1 MATTP
6 APEQMKRPFYGWLL
20 HDGFVV
26 TQRNLI
32 ATTRVPEVL
41 FFSLV
46 QPVIFVLLFAYVFG
60 GAIPIPGADPAA
72 GASAYREYLMP
83 GIFGQTVAFASAAST
98 VGLAEDMQKGIIDR
112 FRSLPMADSAVLFGR
127 TASDVLRQVLV
138 LAVLSITGLIVGWR
152 IHNGFFKA
160 VAAYLLLLLF
170 SYAVAWIGCWIG
182 LNMPNTETANTAGL
196 VWLFP
201 LTFLSN
207 AFVPLTGM
215 PQVVQTIAEWNPVSA
230 LFLSCRELFGNPT
243 GIVGTAWPQQHPVV
257 YTIGSCVVLIA
268 VFATL
273 AVKKYRQTSR

>member
-1 MATTP
+1 
-6 APEQMKRPFYGWLL
+6 MKRPFYGWLL

-127 TASDVLRQVLV
+127 TASDVLRQILV

-215 PQVVQTIAEWNPVSA
+215 SPVVQTIAEWNPVSA
-230 LFLSCRELFGNPT
+230 LVLSCRELFGNPT
-243 GIVGTAWPQQHPVV
+243 GIIGEAWPQQHPVV
-257 YTIGSCVVLIA
+257 YTIASCAVLIA

>member
-20 HDGFVV
+20 HDGLVV

-72 GASAYREYLMP
+72 GAAAYREYLMP

-138 LAVLSITGLIVGWR
+138 LSVLSITGLIVGWR

-215 PQVVQTIAEWNPVSA
+215 PAVVQTIAEWNPVSA
-230 LFLSCRELFGNPT
+230 LVLSCRELFGNPT
-243 GIVGTAWPQQHPVV
+243 GVIGEAWPQQNPVI
-257 YTIGSCVVLIA
+257 YTIASCALLIA

>member
-72 GASAYREYLMP
+72 GAAAYREYLMP

-138 LAVLSITGLIVGWR
+138 LSVLSITGLIVGWR

-215 PQVVQTIAEWNPVSA
+215 PAVVQTIAEWTPVSA
-230 LFLSCRELFGNPT
+230 LVLSCRELFGNPT
-243 GIVGTAWPQQHPVV
+243 GVIGQAWPQQNPVI
-257 YTIGSCVVLIA
+257 YTIVSCAVLIA

>member
-1 MATTP
+1 MATTT

-60 GAIPIPGADPAA
+60 GAIPIPGADAAA
-72 GASAYREYLMP
+72 GAAAYREYLMP

-138 LAVLSITGLIVGWR
+138 LSVLSITGLIVGWR

-215 PQVVQTIAEWNPVSA
+215 PKVVQTIAEWNPVSA
-230 LFLSCRELFGNPT
+230 LVLSCRELFGNPT
-243 GIVGTAWPQQHPVV
+243 GYVSDAWPQQNPVI
-257 YTIGSCVVLIA
+257 YTIASCAVMIA
-268 VFATL
+268 LFATL
-273 AVKKYRQTSR
+273 AVKKYRQASR

>member
-26 TQRNLI
+26 TQRTLI

-41 FFSLV
+41 FFSLG
-46 QPVIFVLLFAYVFG
+46 QPVIFGLWFAYVFG

-230 LFLSCRELFGNPT
+230 LVLSCRELFGNPT

>member
-1 MATTP
+1 M
-6 APEQMKRPFYGWLL
+6 
-20 HDGFVV
+20 
-26 TQRNLI
+26 
-32 ATTRVPEVL
+32 
-41 FFSLV
+41 

-230 LFLSCRELFGNPT
+230 LVLSCRELFGNPT